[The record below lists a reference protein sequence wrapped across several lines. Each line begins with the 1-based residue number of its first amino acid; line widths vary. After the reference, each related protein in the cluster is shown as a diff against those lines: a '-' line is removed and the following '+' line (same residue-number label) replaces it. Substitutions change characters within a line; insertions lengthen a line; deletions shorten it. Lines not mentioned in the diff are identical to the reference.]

1 MMVDKQIS
9 LQWKAFEPTVMNS
22 FQTLYMDE
30 GLADVTLACEGNHQ
44 ILAHKVVLSACSNLF
59 KQILANNR
67 NPHPLIY
74 LQGLDRKDLLLLK
87 MSMYLGKATI
97 EERNVNTFMSVSKMY
112 LNKTADVPNMKEN
125 KNPCPS
131 YQYTEIKPCFQIN
144 SNPTDTHV
152 PKHQNYIP
160 IETNK
165 YDKDNLKGTTDD
177 IVPTH
182 STKTLAVQDAIQVEG
197 QDENRMVPLNILCN

>member
-1 MMVDKQIS
+1 MVDKQIS

-74 LQGLDRKDLLLLK
+74 LQGLDRNDLLLLK

-97 EERNVNTFMSVSKMY
+97 EERHVNTFMSVSKMY
-112 LNKTADVPNMKEN
+112 LKKTADVHNIKEN

-131 YQYTEIKPCFQIN
+131 SQYTEIKPYLQI
-144 SNPTDTHV
+144 
-152 PKHQNYIP
+152 IP
-160 IETNK
+160 IPLIHMCPNNK
-165 YDKDNLKGTTDD
+165 TIY
-177 IVPTH
+177 
-182 STKTLAVQDAIQVEG
+182 Q
-197 QDENRMVPLNILCN
+197 